1 MPTCSTLDEPSPSRP
16 TQCEEYDGVV
26 PWQFRYGT
34 GNEALTWRNVVPARL
49 AAYPAQFS
57 EWMTVCPG
65 REVLAGRAWPAAVT
79 SGPPGTTVTVP
90 RVPPRV
96 NALSVSTRDMTATA
110 VPARRSFR
118 IYRPFLRGE
127 PRTLRGGRAGAEAN
141 TSITAADSGI
151 NYSRAPLNYFMSSVS
166 MSSA

>member
-65 REVLAGRAWPAAVT
+65 REVLDGRAWPAAVT
-79 SGPPGTTVTVP
+79 SGPPGTTVTAS

-127 PRTLRGGRAGAEAN
+127 PRTLRGAAQDREAKAAL
-141 TSITAADSGI
+141 SAADSGDKF
-151 NYSRAPLNYFMSSVS
+151 SCAG
-166 MSSA
+166 